1 MILQV
6 AKRTWNIR
14 LDREIENKN
23 FGQGGVVISQRRFD
37 LKDYTKTILLFIA
50 AVAFGLAVFFVC
62 AEYSISENSQD
73 TVRATVTRQS
83 EHLRSMMEL
92 HYQYLQIVADQIGET
107 DDIISDENMKM
118 IANLHEYTDLELSA
132 IIEPD
137 GTSHYDNGTE
147 KNVAHRSYFQEA
159 MEGKQALSD
168 PLESSVDQ
176 ETRVVLSVPIKRDE
190 VVVGVLGASYNV
202 TALSRLMFNDTF
214 GGVGYSLIVTQ
225 DGEIIAYDGEP
236 SYHKISYGDNF
247 FEFYSDKKIMENI
260 SLLDVQKDFNEGK
273 SGLFR
278 MRDAQGKRASEQ
290 YLSYVPLGMNNW
302 MICYMLPLSAALQPY
317 RFFTTY
323 EVFFIIG
330 FCILV
335 VILFVCILK
344 KNSQKNRELLKASQM
359 DALTGLYNK
368 KVTEERINEVL
379 LEQPE
384 AMHAFLILDLDRFK
398 EVNDGYGHAAGDAVL
413 REFAGLLRNY
423 FRENDVIG
431 RIGGDEFV
439 VLMKNVD
446 SKDSVRNRTGSL
458 VQKIGELEFSDMP
471 EHITSSI
478 GIAFAPKQ
486 GDCYMDL
493 YKAADGALYETKR
506 RGRNG
511 YTVSLQNV

>member
-1 MILQV
+1 M
-6 AKRTWNIR
+6 
-14 LDREIENKN
+14 
-23 FGQGGVVISQRRFD
+23 
-37 LKDYTKTILLFIA
+37 
-50 AVAFGLAVFFVC
+50 C

-236 SYHKISYGDNF
+236 SYL
-247 FEFYSDKKIMENI
+247 
-260 SLLDVQKDFNEGK
+260 SL
-273 SGLFR
+273 
-278 MRDAQGKRASEQ
+278 
-290 YLSYVPLGMNNW
+290 
-302 MICYMLPLSAALQPY
+302 I
-317 RFFTTY
+317 
-323 EVFFIIG
+323 
-330 FCILV
+330 
-335 VILFVCILK
+335 
-344 KNSQKNRELLKASQM
+344 
-359 DALTGLYNK
+359 
-368 KVTEERINEVL
+368 
-379 LEQPE
+379 
-384 AMHAFLILDLDRFK
+384 
-398 EVNDGYGHAAGDAVL
+398 
-413 REFAGLLRNY
+413 
-423 FRENDVIG
+423 
-431 RIGGDEFV
+431 
-439 VLMKNVD
+439 
-446 SKDSVRNRTGSL
+446 
-458 VQKIGELEFSDMP
+458 
-471 EHITSSI
+471 HI
-478 GIAFAPKQ
+478 
-486 GDCYMDL
+486 
-493 YKAADGALYETKR
+493 
-506 RGRNG
+506 
-511 YTVSLQNV
+511 

>member
-1 MILQV
+1 
-6 AKRTWNIR
+6 
-14 LDREIENKN
+14 
-23 FGQGGVVISQRRFD
+23 
-37 LKDYTKTILLFIA
+37 
-50 AVAFGLAVFFVC
+50 
-62 AEYSISENSQD
+62 
-73 TVRATVTRQS
+73 
-83 EHLRSMMEL
+83 
-92 HYQYLQIVADQIGET
+92 
-107 DDIISDENMKM
+107 
-118 IANLHEYTDLELSA
+118 
-132 IIEPD
+132 
-137 GTSHYDNGTE
+137 
-147 KNVAHRSYFQEA
+147 

-214 GGVGYSLIVTQ
+214 DGIGYSLIVTQ

-247 FEFYSDKKIMENI
+247 FEFYGDKKIMENI

-273 SGLFR
+273 PGLFR
-278 MRDAQGKRASEQ
+278 MRDAQGNRASEQ

-317 RFFTTY
+317 HFFTTY
-323 EVFFIIG
+323 EVLFIIG

-335 VILFVCILK
+335 AILFVCILK
-344 KNSQKNRELLKASQM
+344 KNSQKNRELLKSSQM

-379 LEQPE
+379 REQPE
-384 AMHAFLILDLDRFK
+384 AMHAFLILDIDRFK
-398 EVNDGYGHAAGDAVL
+398 KVNDGYGHAAGDIVL

-439 VLMKNVD
+439 VFMKNVD
-446 SKDSVRNRTGSL
+446 SKDSVRNRTGGL

-478 GIAFAPKQ
+478 GIAFAPEQ

-493 YKAADGALYETKR
+493 YKTADGALYETKR

-511 YTVSLQNV
+511 YTVSLQMCELKEEKTE

>member
-1 MILQV
+1 M
-6 AKRTWNIR
+6 
-14 LDREIENKN
+14 
-23 FGQGGVVISQRRFD
+23 
-37 LKDYTKTILLFIA
+37 
-50 AVAFGLAVFFVC
+50 C

-73 TVRATVTRQS
+73 TIRTTVTRQS
-83 EHLRSMMEL
+83 EHLRSILEL

-132 IIEPD
+132 IIEQD

-147 KNVAHRSYFQEA
+147 KNVAHRGYFQEA

-214 GGVGYSLIVTQ
+214 GDIGYSLIVTQ

-236 SYHKISYGDNF
+236 PYHKISYGDNF

-323 EVFFIIG
+323 EVLFIIG

-335 VILFVCILK
+335 AILFVCILK

-379 LEQPE
+379 REQPE

-398 EVNDGYGHAAGDAVL
+398 KVNDGYGHAAGDAVL

-446 SKDSVRNRTGSL
+446 SKDSVRNRTGGL
-458 VQKIGELEFSDMP
+458 VQKIGELKFSDMP

-478 GIAFAPKQ
+478 GIAFAPEQ

-493 YKAADGALYETKR
+493 YKVADGALYETKR

-511 YTVSLQNV
+511 YTVSLQMCELKEEKTE

>member
-1 MILQV
+1 M
-6 AKRTWNIR
+6 
-14 LDREIENKN
+14 
-23 FGQGGVVISQRRFD
+23 
-37 LKDYTKTILLFIA
+37 
-50 AVAFGLAVFFVC
+50 
-62 AEYSISENSQD
+62 
-73 TVRATVTRQS
+73 
-83 EHLRSMMEL
+83 
-92 HYQYLQIVADQIGET
+92 
-107 DDIISDENMKM
+107 
-118 IANLHEYTDLELSA
+118 
-132 IIEPD
+132 
-137 GTSHYDNGTE
+137 
-147 KNVAHRSYFQEA
+147 
-159 MEGKQALSD
+159 
-168 PLESSVDQ
+168 
-176 ETRVVLSVPIKRDE
+176 LSVPIKRDE

-236 SYHKISYGDNF
+236 SHHKISYGDNF

-398 EVNDGYGHAAGDAVL
+398 KVNDGYGHAAGDAVL

-446 SKDSVRNRTGSL
+446 SKDSVRNRAGGL
-458 VQKIGELEFSDMP
+458 VQKIGELEFSGMP

-478 GIAFAPKQ
+478 GIAFAPEQ

-511 YTVSLQNV
+511 YTVSLQMCELKEEKTE

>member
-1 MILQV
+1 M
-6 AKRTWNIR
+6 
-14 LDREIENKN
+14 
-23 FGQGGVVISQRRFD
+23 
-37 LKDYTKTILLFIA
+37 
-50 AVAFGLAVFFVC
+50 C

-73 TVRATVTRQS
+73 TIRATVTRQS
-83 EHLRSMMEL
+83 EHLRSILEL

-147 KNVAHRSYFQEA
+147 KNVAHRGYFQEA

-214 GGVGYSLIVTQ
+214 GDIGYSLIVTQ

-236 SYHKISYGDNF
+236 PYHKISYGDNF

-323 EVFFIIG
+323 EVLFIIG

-335 VILFVCILK
+335 AILFVCILK
-344 KNSQKNRELLKASQM
+344 K
-359 DALTGLYNK
+359 T
-368 KVTEERINEVL
+368 
-379 LEQPE
+379 
-384 AMHAFLILDLDRFK
+384 
-398 EVNDGYGHAAGDAVL
+398 
-413 REFAGLLRNY
+413 
-423 FRENDVIG
+423 
-431 RIGGDEFV
+431 
-439 VLMKNVD
+439 
-446 SKDSVRNRTGSL
+446 VRRTGNCL
-458 VQKIGELEFSDMP
+458 RHPRWM
-471 EHITSSI
+471 
-478 GIAFAPKQ
+478 
-486 GDCYMDL
+486 
-493 YKAADGALYETKR
+493 R
-506 RGRNG
+506 
-511 YTVSLQNV
+511 